1 MDSNNIFQKMA
12 DAETNPQGQSQAQ
25 NQTATPQPSAP
36 QPQSQSGNVFELM
49 AQQEK
54 SQSSGPPQQSAKD
67 SNSDAAKE
75 LAHKQAV
82 GKHGL
87 LARAWDW
94 VNQPIFDNILPRDIK
109 TSDIVKAAAF
119 EKMFGV
125 RRGSGLLRRLHLDLV
140 REAAH
145 GSGAQAVRASP

>member
-1 MDSNNIFQKMA
+1 MDSNNVFQKLA
-12 DAETNPQGQSQAQ
+12 DAENNPQGQPQAQ
-25 NQTATPQPSAP
+25 NQTANPQPSGP
-36 QPQSQSGNVFELM
+36 QPQPQSGNVFEAM

-54 SQSSGPPQQSAKD
+54 SQSPVTPQQSAND
-67 SNSDAAKE
+67 QNSDAAKE

-119 EKMFGV
+119 EK
-125 RRGSGLLRRLHLDLV
+125 
-140 REAAH
+140 
-145 GSGAQAVRASP
+145 

>member
-1 MDSNNIFQKMA
+1 MDSSNNVFQTMK
-12 DAETNPQGQSQAQ
+12 DAETNPQQSQAQ
-25 NQTATPQPSAP
+25 NQTAAPQPSAP

-54 SQSSGPPQQSAKD
+54 SQSSVPPQQSVND

-75 LAHKQAV
+75 LAHRQAV

-119 EKMFGV
+119 EKMFGKRTFPASTTSTRKPKVTWAV
-125 RRGSGLLRRLHLDLV
+125 RRVRSQPTLR
-140 REAAH
+140 
-145 GSGAQAVRASP
+145 